1 MRTTV
6 NRGNSK
12 LSAEIVAGGILE
24 GRGLK
29 VNQLTATK
37 VTHAQAKNPVSA
49 SSISS
54 EQQRFS
60 KKPGFLRKCYASSI
74 APIVAGFLSFALP
87 AQALQVVVTPQNPE
101 LGDTLSVII
110 QVDGNGGETPK
121 VSLQQKNYPAFPM
134 GNGRFRALLPTT
146 PVEKPGARV
155 VQVAGDGQVKKLSV
169 QVRDRNFPT
178 QSIWLPPGKDSEG
191 TDAEFDRVDAF
202 KALVTPEKFWN
213 GKLLR
218 PNSGE
223 ITTIYGVRRYYNGV
237 FAKDYYHRGVDYAG
251 GYGSPIVAPAA
262 GQVSLV
268 GRESQGFKI
277 HGNVV
282 GIDHGQGVASILM
295 HLSRIDVKEGDFVK
309 AGQVIGAVGST
320 GASTG
325 PHLHWGLYVHGQSV
339 DPVPWRLQG
348 IE

>member
-1 MRTTV
+1 MIMSV
-6 NRGNSK
+6 SRGNGG
-12 LSAEIVAGGILE
+12 LSAEIVTGRIL
-24 GRGLK
+24 RWRQLK
-29 VNQLTATK
+29 ANKLT
-37 VTHAQAKNPVSA
+37 A
-49 SSISS
+49 SSI
-54 EQQRFS
+54 
-60 KKPGFLRKCYASSI
+60 GG
-74 APIVAGFLSFALP
+74 IVAGILSFALP
-87 AQALQVVVTPQNPE
+87 VQALQVVVTPANPQ

-121 VSLQQKNYPAFPM
+121 VSLQQKNYPAFPI

-146 PVEKPGARV
+146 PLEKPGARLL
-155 VQVAGDGQVKKLSV
+155 QVAGDGQVQKLSV

-202 KALVTPEKFWN
+202 KALVTPEKFWD

-237 FAKDYYHRGVDYAG
+237 FAQDYYHRGVDYAG
-251 GYGSPIVAPAA
+251 AYGSPVVAPAA
-262 GQVSLV
+262 GRVSLV

-295 HLSRIDVKEGDFVK
+295 HLSRIDVKEGDVVK
-309 AGQVIGAVGST
+309 AGQVIGTLGST

-348 IE
+348 VE

>member
-1 MRTTV
+1 MTL
-6 NRGNSK
+6 NRDNFE
-12 LSAEIVAGGILE
+12 LSTEIITGRILRW
-24 GRGLK
+24 GQLK
-29 VNQLTATK
+29 ANQLTA
-37 VTHAQAKNPVSA
+37 
-49 SSISS
+49 SSI
-54 EQQRFS
+54 
-60 KKPGFLRKCYASSI
+60 GG
-74 APIVAGFLSFALP
+74 IVAGILSFALP
-87 AQALQVVVTPQNPE
+87 VQALQVVVTPTNPQ
-101 LGDTLSVII
+101 LGDTLSVMI
-110 QVDGNGGETPK
+110 QVDGNGGETPQ
-121 VSLQQKNYPAFPM
+121 VSLQQKNYPAFPI

-146 PVEKPGARV
+146 PLEKPGARLL
-155 VQVAGDGQVKKLSV
+155 QVAGDGQVQKLSV

-202 KALVTPEKFWN
+202 KALVTPEKFWD

-223 ITTIYGVRRYYNGV
+223 ISTIYGVRRYYNGV
-237 FAKDYYHRGVDYAG
+237 FAQDYYHRGVDYAG
-251 GYGSPIVAPAA
+251 AYGSPVVAPAA
-262 GQVSLV
+262 GRVSLV

-295 HLSRIDVKEGDFVK
+295 HLARIDVKEGDVVK
-309 AGQVIGAVGST
+309 PGQVIGTLGST

-325 PHLHWGLYVHGQSV
+325 PHLHWGLYVHGQAV

-348 IE
+348 VE

>member
-1 MRTTV
+1 MIMTV
-6 NRGNSK
+6 SRGNGG
-12 LSAEIVAGGILE
+12 LSTEIVTGRIWRWRQLKANKLTASSLGGI
-24 GRGLK
+24 
-29 VNQLTATK
+29 V
-37 VTHAQAKNPVSA
+37 A
-49 SSISS
+49 SI
-54 EQQRFS
+54 
-60 KKPGFLRKCYASSI
+60 
-74 APIVAGFLSFALP
+74 LSFAMP
-87 AQALQVVVTPQNPE
+87 VQALQVVLTPANPQ

-110 QVDGNGGETPK
+110 QVDGNGGETPQ
-121 VSLQQKNYPAFPM
+121 VSLQQKNYPAFPI

-146 PVEKPGARV
+146 PLEKPGARLL
-155 VQVAGDGQVKKLSV
+155 QVAGDGQVQNLSV

-202 KALVTPEKFWN
+202 KALVTPEKFWD

-237 FAKDYYHRGVDYAG
+237 FAQDYYHRGVDYAG
-251 GYGSPIVAPAA
+251 AYGSPVVAPAA
-262 GQVSLV
+262 GRVSLV

-295 HLSRIDVKEGDFVK
+295 HLARIDVQEGDVVK
-309 AGQVIGAVGST
+309 AGQVIGALGST

-348 IE
+348 VE

>member
-1 MRTTV
+1 MRMSV
-6 NRGNSK
+6 SRGNSG
-12 LSAEIVAGGILE
+12 LSAEIVTGRIL
-24 GRGLK
+24 RWRQLK
-29 VNQLTATK
+29 ANKLT
-37 VTHAQAKNPVSA
+37 A
-49 SSISS
+49 SSI
-54 EQQRFS
+54 
-60 KKPGFLRKCYASSI
+60 GG
-74 APIVAGFLSFALP
+74 IVAGILSFALP
-87 AQALQVVVTPQNPE
+87 VQALQVVVTPANPQ

-110 QVDGNGGETPK
+110 QVDGNGGETPQ
-121 VSLQQKNYPAFPM
+121 VSLQQKNYPAFPI

-146 PVEKPGARV
+146 PLEKPGARLLE
-155 VQVAGDGQVKKLSV
+155 VAGDGQVQKLSV
-169 QVRDRNFPT
+169 QVRDRDFPT
-178 QSIWLPPGKDSEG
+178 QSIWLPPGKDEEG

-202 KALVTPEKFWN
+202 KALVTPEKFWD

-237 FAKDYYHRGVDYAG
+237 FAQDYYHRGVDYAG
-251 GYGSPIVAPAA
+251 AYGSPVVAPAA
-262 GQVSLV
+262 GRVSLV

-295 HLSRIDVKEGDFVK
+295 HLSRIDVKEGDVVK
-309 AGQVIGAVGST
+309 AGQVIGALGST

-348 IE
+348 VE

>member
-1 MRTTV
+1 MIMTV
-6 NRGNSK
+6 SRGNGG
-12 LSAEIVAGGILE
+12 LSAKIVTGRILRWRQLKANKLTASSIGGIVAGI
-24 GRGLK
+24 
-29 VNQLTATK
+29 
-37 VTHAQAKNPVSA
+37 
-49 SSISS
+49 
-54 EQQRFS
+54 
-60 KKPGFLRKCYASSI
+60 
-74 APIVAGFLSFALP
+74 LSFALP
-87 AQALQVVVTPQNPE
+87 VQALQVVVTPANPQ

-110 QVDGNGGETPK
+110 QVDGKGGETPK
-121 VSLQQKNYPAFPM
+121 VSLQQKNYPAFPI

-146 PVEKPGARV
+146 PLEKPGARLL
-155 VQVAGDGQVKKLSV
+155 QVAGDGQVQKLSV
-169 QVRDRNFPT
+169 QVRDRDFPT
-178 QSIWLPPGKDSEG
+178 QSIWLPPGKDEEG

-202 KALVTPEKFWN
+202 KALVTPEKFWD

-237 FAKDYYHRGVDYAG
+237 FAQDYYHRGVDYAG
-251 GYGSPIVAPAA
+251 AYGSPVVAPAA
-262 GQVSLV
+262 GRVSLV

-295 HLSRIDVKEGDFVK
+295 HLARIDVKEGDVVK
-309 AGQVIGAVGST
+309 AGQVIGALGST

-348 IE
+348 VE

>member
-1 MRTTV
+1 MIMTV
-6 NRGNSK
+6 SRGNGG
-12 LSAEIVAGGILE
+12 LSAEIVTGRIL
-24 GRGLK
+24 RWRQLK
-29 VNQLTATK
+29 AKKLT
-37 VTHAQAKNPVSA
+37 A
-49 SSISS
+49 SSI
-54 EQQRFS
+54 
-60 KKPGFLRKCYASSI
+60 GG
-74 APIVAGFLSFALP
+74 IVAGILSFALP
-87 AQALQVVVTPQNPE
+87 VQALQVVVAPANPQ

-110 QVDGNGGETPK
+110 QVEGNGGETPK
-121 VSLQQKNYPAFPM
+121 VSLQQKNYPAFPI

-146 PVEKPGARV
+146 PLEKPGARLL
-155 VQVAGDGQVKKLSV
+155 QVAGDGQVQKLSV
-169 QVRDRNFPT
+169 QVRDRDFPT

-202 KALVTPEKFWN
+202 KALVTPEKFWD

-237 FAKDYYHRGVDYAG
+237 FAQDYYHRGVDYAG
-251 GYGSPIVAPAA
+251 AYGSPVVAPAA
-262 GQVSLV
+262 GRVSLV

-295 HLSRIDVKEGDFVK
+295 HLSRIDVKEGDVVK
-309 AGQVIGAVGST
+309 AGQVIGALGST

-348 IE
+348 VE

>member
-1 MRTTV
+1 LKA
-6 NRGNSK
+6 NK
-12 LSAEIVAGGILE
+12 LTASSIGGIVAGI
-24 GRGLK
+24 
-29 VNQLTATK
+29 
-37 VTHAQAKNPVSA
+37 
-49 SSISS
+49 
-54 EQQRFS
+54 
-60 KKPGFLRKCYASSI
+60 
-74 APIVAGFLSFALP
+74 LSFALP
-87 AQALQVVVTPQNPE
+87 VQALQVVVTPANPQ

-121 VSLQQKNYPAFPM
+121 VSLQQKNYPAFPI

-146 PVEKPGARV
+146 PLEKPGARLL
-155 VQVAGDGQVKKLSV
+155 QVAGDGQVQKLSV
-169 QVRDRNFPT
+169 QVRDRDFPT
-178 QSIWLPPGKDSEG
+178 QSIWLPPGKDTEG

-202 KALVTPEKFWN
+202 KALVTPEKFWD

-237 FAKDYYHRGVDYAG
+237 FAQDYYHRGVDYAG
-251 GYGSPIVAPAA
+251 AYGSPVVAPAA
-262 GQVSLV
+262 GRVSLV

-295 HLSRIDVKEGDFVK
+295 HLSRIDVKEGDVVK
-309 AGQVIGAVGST
+309 AGQVIGALGST

-348 IE
+348 VE

>member
-1 MRTTV
+1 MTIV
-6 NRGNSK
+6 NQGNCRQSAK
-12 LSAEIVAGGILE
+12 IIVNPIFRWGGLKAKQLMVSLSGGIVAGL
-24 GRGLK
+24 LSA
-29 VNQLTATK
+29 VS
-37 VTHAQAKNPVSA
+37 PV
-49 SSISS
+49 
-54 EQQRFS
+54 
-60 KKPGFLRKCYASSI
+60 
-74 APIVAGFLSFALP
+74 
-87 AQALQVVVTPQNPE
+87 QALQVQVTPANPE

-110 QVDGNGGETPK
+110 QVDGNAGETPT

-155 VQVAGDGQVKKLSV
+155 VQVAGDGQVQKLNV

-202 KALVTPEKFWN
+202 KALVTPQKFWN

-251 GYGSPIVAPAA
+251 AYGSPVIAPAA
-262 GQVSLV
+262 GRVSLV

-295 HLSRIDVKEGDFVK
+295 HLSRIDVKEGDLVQ
-309 AGQVIGAVGST
+309 AGQVIGTVGST

-325 PHLHWGLYVHGQSV
+325 PHLHWGLYVHGQAI